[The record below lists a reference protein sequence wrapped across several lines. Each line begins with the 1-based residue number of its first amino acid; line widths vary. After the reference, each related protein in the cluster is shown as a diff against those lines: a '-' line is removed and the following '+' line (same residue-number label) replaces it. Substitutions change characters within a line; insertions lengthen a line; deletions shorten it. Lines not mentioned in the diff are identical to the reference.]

1 VDIRPRITRDREAR
15 TISINFEVQEG
26 PRVYVD
32 RINIV
37 GNVRT
42 LDKVVRR
49 EMKLAEGD
57 AFNTAK
63 LRRSRQRVRNLGFFE
78 KVEVTNTP
86 GEQPD
91 RTVVNV
97 DLQERSTGE
106 ITFGVGYSTADGPIG
121 DVRIRERNLLGR
133 GQDLMVGVVLAG
145 KRSEADISFT
155 EPYFLDREIAAGFD
169 IFYITRDFSK

>member
-1 VDIRPRITRDREAR
+1 TDDLKAAMTARAGDWYDADRVDESINRMTDTVGSLGYAFVDIRPRITRDREAR
-15 TISINFEVQEG
+15 TISITFEVQEG

-63 LRRSRQRVRNLGFFE
+63 LRRSRQRIRNLGFFE
-78 KVEVTNTP
+78 KVEVTNVP

-91 RTVVNV
+91 RTGVNV
-97 DLQERSTGE
+97 ELQERSTGE
-106 ITFGVGYSTADGPIG
+106 IPFGFGFSTADGP
-121 DVRIRERNLLGR
+121 
-133 GQDLMVGVVLAG
+133 
-145 KRSEADISFT
+145 
-155 EPYFLDREIAAGFD
+155 
-169 IFYITRDFSK
+169 